1 MGNQVASKV
10 FYKNNDTKKNVAE
23 IKHYEDEDKNKK
35 RENGRFPPGGLS
47 KGEKW
52 QRADAQAE
60 QGLPQTDAQAMQR
73 LPQTDVQTISGEHL
87 KNNEM
92 EKIKQENFYMFD
104 ESLNSNDVKHPC
116 HAQWFLFWVFASY
129 LNEKFSDRERA
140 YVHSFYSNFPEQ
152 CIKGKGKNCFLEFSK
167 IYPVRAGTREEL
179 MTWLQMCENYCRQKA
194 DLPHWRFLCD
204 FCETFAKFLCNFCE
218 TFAKFLCNFCETF
231 VQFLIHVLCFDAHI
245 LLSHFAG
252 TLYHIVCLF
261 FFFFSLL
268 FSYKKLLKR
277 WRYDDDYI

>member
-10 FYKNNDTKKNVAE
+10 FYKNNDKKENVVEE
-23 IKHYEDEDKNKK
+23 IKHYEDENKK
-35 RENGRFPPGGLS
+35 RENGRFPPGELP

-52 QRADAQAE
+52 QQTDEQAK
-60 QGLPQTDAQAMQR
+60 QGLSQTAAQN
-73 LPQTDVQTISGEHL
+73 SSEEHL
-87 KNNEM
+87 KNNEI

-129 LNEKFSDRERA
+129 LNEKFSDTERE

-194 DLPHWRFLCD
+194 DLPV
-204 FCETFAKFLCNFCE
+204 K
-218 TFAKFLCNFCETF
+218 
-231 VQFLIHVLCFDAHI
+231 I
-245 LLSHFAG
+245 
-252 TLYHIVCLF
+252 
-261 FFFFSLL
+261 